1 MRRIGRCN
9 SSAPI
14 FYYFSNYVSITVP
27 GLIVLWASL
36 VQADQKTKSENN
48 KPPWSSDVVW
58 TVMPRYPRY
67 PHGLHGIEFQEGS
80 GIFRL
85 SLDLKT
91 GRVIDVTVVKSTGHS
106 TLDGSAIEAL
116 RQWALKPGK
125 WKQIDV
131 PVKFA
136 IPRSSGRGD
145 VPPSG
150 LFDHPSVPHGGV
162 SR

>member
-1 MRRIGRCN
+1 MPQYPGGYPPGYR
-9 SSAPI
+9 
-14 FYYFSNYVSITVP
+14 FSP
-27 GLIVLWASL
+27 
-36 VQADQKTKSENN
+36 
-48 KPPWSSDVVW
+48 
-58 TVMPRYPRY
+58 
-67 PHGLHGIEFQEGS
+67 EGS

-91 GRVIDVTVVKSTGHS
+91 GRVIDVAVVKSTGHS
-106 TLDGSAIEAL
+106 TLDESATKAL

>member
-1 MRRIGRCN
+1 MRRIWRCN

-14 FYYFSNYVSITVP
+14 SYYFSKYVSITVP
-27 GLIVLWASL
+27 GLIVLLASL

-58 TVMPRYPRY
+58 TVMPRYPRC
-67 PHGLHGIEFQEGS
+67 PHGLHGIQSQEGS

-116 RQWALKPGK
+116 RQWQFKPGK
-125 WKQIDV
+125 WTKVDV
-131 PVKFA
+131 PVTFGMSG
-136 IPRSSGRGD
+136 SSGRGN
-145 VPPSG
+145 VWPSG